1 MAYDYRLGTNQLSG
15 DIPTELGKLDQI
27 SYYFELRTNDLCNDI
42 PTEVSKIECLCR
54 LPHVHSLSLS
64 IARAW
69 ARHSWF
75 PSRPRATRDKTDSRC
90 LHSHHDSPPYL
101 PLARLDR
108 DGL

>member
-54 LPHVHSLSLS
+54 LRTHIL
-64 IARAW
+64 
-69 ARHSWF
+69 
-75 PSRPRATRDKTDSRC
+75 SRC
-90 LHSHHDSPPYL
+90 LSRVRGRATLVSFA
-101 PLARLDR
+101 PLRHP
-108 DGL
+108 